1 MNDSDVNLAWG
12 SAVLRRAVRQVLSAR
27 HKDSGDTEP
36 GPSAQHPGAQTR
48 HIENPERFVLTY
60 AGGRVFRTREI
71 ITGTAELESRAA
83 QLGALVIY
91 DAGARSGTL
100 QANRYVVARFQTAD
114 PLGW

>member
-1 MNDSDVNLAWG
+1 MNDSDANLPWG
-12 SAVLRRAVRQVLSAR
+12 TAVIRRAAR
-27 HKDSGDTEP
+27 RFGARRKNSRDTEP
-36 GPSAQHPGAQTR
+36 GSPAHPGTQTR
-48 HIENPERFVLTY
+48 HLENAERFVLTY
-60 AGGRVFRTREI
+60 AGGKLFRTREI
-71 ITGTAELESRAA
+71 ITGTVELESRAS